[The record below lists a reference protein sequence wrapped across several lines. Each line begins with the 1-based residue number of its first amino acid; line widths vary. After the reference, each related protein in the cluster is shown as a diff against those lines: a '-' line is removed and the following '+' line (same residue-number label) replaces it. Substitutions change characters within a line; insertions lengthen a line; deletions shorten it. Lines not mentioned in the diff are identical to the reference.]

1 MPARGEPRR
10 ADGLWKHTCFEAFIS
25 DANSGGYA
33 EFNCAP
39 SGDWAA
45 YHFASYRSEPLPL
58 VLAQVPISTEI
69 VTGRLRLAAELD
81 LGCLPGGYR
90 RPFALGLAA
99 VLEGAD
105 GELGY
110 WALAH
115 PAEFADFH
123 DRRGFLLQLSC

>member
-81 LGCLPGGYR
+81 LGCLPGAYR
-90 RPFALGLAA
+90 RPGTRARGSRWASRTRAL
-99 VLEGAD
+99 
-105 GELGY
+105 
-110 WALAH
+110 
-115 PAEFADFH
+115 
-123 DRRGFLLQLSC
+123 RRRTRISLLMST